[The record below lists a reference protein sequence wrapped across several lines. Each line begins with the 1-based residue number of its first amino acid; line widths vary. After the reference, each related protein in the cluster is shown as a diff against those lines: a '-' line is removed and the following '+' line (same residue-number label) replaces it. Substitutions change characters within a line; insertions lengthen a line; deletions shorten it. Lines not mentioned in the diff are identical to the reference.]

1 MVSLATKTLI
11 PRCGRGTAKLLK
23 RCNECPGSVAS
34 CGSKPKLK
42 NSCSLK
48 GFWVSY
54 LKMVDFYGHF
64 DNSTSWV
71 CLICSHSQRS
81 FVLILACS
89 KTSAEGTMII
99 NYWIWCVYIYHIYI
113 YYILVGWWYTYP
125 SEKCE
130 SMLCLVCMV
139 GMVGMV
145 CMA

>member
-99 NYWIWCVYIYHIYI
+99 NYWIWCVYIYIYIIYI
-113 YYILVGWWYTYP
+113 YIIYWLVGGIPTPLKNVKVGCDDYSQYM
-125 SEKCE
+125 EK
-130 SMLCLVCMV
+130 
-139 GMVGMV
+139 
-145 CMA
+145 

>member
-1 MVSLATKTLI
+1 MMSLATKTLI

-42 NSCSLK
+42 KSCSLK

-54 LKMVDFYGHF
+54 LNMVDFYGHF

-99 NYWIWCVYIYHIYI
+99 NYWIWCVYIYMVVYLPLWKMWKSVVMII
-113 YYILVGWWYTYP
+113 PNIWKNKKCSKPPPSILH
-125 SEKCE
+125 
-130 SMLCLVCMV
+130 
-139 GMVGMV
+139 
-145 CMA
+145 